1 MPCPDCRNDCS
12 SFPECQALQ
21 KFNQLVEHE
30 RSIQTLK
37 KYIKKSVNYFSG
49 HKRWLTTN
57 PSEHYDEIL
66 FTPEPHY
73 EEIHLPAGRRWR
85 YRFMTITFDPKK
97 FSFNELTQ
105 PDKLDNYV
113 KNVLLNV
120 KELFDGNIILVREYH
135 KSGVPHYHL
144 NYTPLNPDALE
155 HLILRMRYYFSS
167 GLINKYCIH
176 DRIFNEGGTIYMQKY
191 AKTYFQFKQYENY
204 NPLEINI
211 NEFLE

>member
-1 MPCPDCRNDCS
+1 
-12 SFPECQALQ
+12 
-21 KFNQLVEHE
+21 LVEHE

-49 HKRWLTTN
+49 HKRWLTIT
-57 PSEHYDEIL
+57 PIDQYEERM
-66 FTPEPHY
+66 FTP
-73 EEIHLPAGRRWR
+73 AGTPWR

-105 PDKLDNYV
+105 PHMLDNYV

-144 NYTPLNPDALE
+144 NYTPLNPDALV

-167 GLINKYCIH
+167 TLQNRYCIH
-176 DRIFNEGGTIYMQKY
+176 DRIFNDGGTIYMKK
-191 AKTYFQFKQYENY
+191 ANDSYFQFKNPEYENY
-204 NPLEINI
+204 NPMEVNI